1 MSYQSIT
8 ADVVKLGDHLPAV
21 SAGEVSN
28 GSVKKP
34 YPKCLHIMTFV
45 TDYIYRTFSEIRS
58 RKHCISLHHADVSAS
73 TCVEALV
80 FASSCFPILSSP
92 GGASSHACWFQK
104 FQQVGQH

>member
-28 GSVKKP
+28 GSVKKT
-34 YPKCLHIMTFV
+34 YPKCLHIMTFK

-58 RKHCISLHHADVSAS
+58 RKHCIMLTFLPPLVSKLWSLPAAVSLS
-73 TCVEALV
+73 FLRQEKLHLMLV
-80 FASSCFPILSSP
+80 GFKSSSR
-92 GGASSHACWFQK
+92 
-104 FQQVGQH
+104 

>member
-8 ADVVKLGDHLPAV
+8 ADAVKLGDHLPAV

-28 GSVKKP
+28 GSVKKT

-45 TDYIYRTFSEIRS
+45 TDYIYRTFRNQIKETFY
-58 RKHCISLHHADVSAS
+58 HADVSAS

-92 GGASSHACWFQK
+92 GEASSHACWFQK